1 MPPAGSG
8 VEGGGHEDPGDGGRA
23 RCGEGDRHEEGE
35 AAVGELDH
43 EGNRGDRAV
52 HGPCEECCRANERK
66 LGQRPGREKGRPGS
80 PGQGPLR
87 APTARVGVN
96 SPPTARAR
104 RQAAVARG
112 RATTRTLRS
121 ATASTR
127 RPWPASRFISRWSRR
142 LGRPSSSRVPSGER
156 HRRQRPRT
164 TSGAPLTD
172 TKRPSGPSPIVAW
185 NPRAGSKATSPIG
198 SARRNLG
205 LSSYLSGKVTPSA
218 NFLIE
223 AELLAKVL
231 EEAPWMG
238 KK

>member
-1 MPPAGSG
+1 
-8 VEGGGHEDPGDGGRA
+8 
-23 RCGEGDRHEEGE
+23 
-35 AAVGELDH
+35 
-43 EGNRGDRAV
+43 
-52 HGPCEECCRANERK
+52 
-66 LGQRPGREKGRPGS
+66 
-80 PGQGPLR
+80 
-87 APTARVGVN
+87 
-96 SPPTARAR
+96 
-104 RQAAVARG
+104 
-112 RATTRTLRS
+112 
-121 ATASTR
+121 
-127 RPWPASRFISRWSRR
+127 
-142 LGRPSSSRVPSGER
+142 
-156 HRRQRPRT
+156 
-164 TSGAPLTD
+164 LTD